1 MVIVHNAFPLH
12 MSVRDLLEWIL
23 VVWRPHRGEVRNG
36 VEQLPCDGNQPVDIT
51 CTHVKTKY
59 IFLSRELCMGFRRV
73 QVFV

>member
-1 MVIVHNAFPLH
+1 
-12 MSVRDLLEWIL
+12 
-23 VVWRPHRGEVRNG
+23 
-36 VEQLPCDGNQPVDIT
+36 VDIT